1 MPKKITCTMG
11 GCTDPAEVV
20 LTYPDQEEEPDVIC
34 HRHAEWIFNTIAAE
48 RTCAT
53 CEHWGGRSSHR
64 HPDCEWSQCLCPA
77 LPAAPH
83 RQDKQVRVDFGCN
96 RWEPREGATP

>member
-1 MPKKITCTMG
+1 MPKKITCTMW

-53 CEHWGGRSSHR
+53 CRHRRGIGGECF
-64 HPDCEWSQCLCPA
+64 HPGGPMPIWA
-77 LPAAPH
+77 
-83 RQDKQVRVDFGCN
+83 VRVEAFGCN
-96 RWEPREGATP
+96 RWEKREEVAPCKT